1 MTYFRPRLPSGD
13 FYSTFRA
20 VKFFTVQKDRFHAIL
35 ADLNQITDED
45 IKSLNQLRR
54 QYPYFQNQYV
64 MIAKALKDREHPK
77 LNAFLKKAAIYVA
90 DRSLLKGIVTGEHD
104 FSAPLNSVQKNRQ
117 TATSAESTA
126 NNNQEMIKELEK
138 DLKENK
144 EKKRLW
150 AKKLE
155 QDELKAKSETAQ
167 AVRKTK
173 KNQSQLIEKFIQNEP
188 QIKKQKSDS
197 EEKSQ
202 EQADLC
208 SKNGKQFDEFYT
220 ETLAR
225 LMVRQKK
232 RKKAIEI
239 YEKLMLKFPEK
250 RAYFASQIED
260 IK

>member
-1 MTYFRPRLPSGD
+1 M
-13 FYSTFRA
+13 
-20 VKFFTVQKDRFHAIL
+20 QKDRFHAIL
-35 ADLNQITDED
+35 TDLNQITDED
-45 IKSLNQLRR
+45 IKSLNQLRSR
-54 QYPYFQNQYV
+54 YPYFQNPYV
-64 MIAKALKDREHPK
+64 MIAKALKHREHPK
-77 LNAFLKKAAIYVA
+77 LDAFLKKAAIYVA
-90 DRSLLKGIVTGEHD
+90 DRSLLKDIVTGEHD
-104 FSAPLNSVQKNRQ
+104 FSA
-117 TATSAESTA
+117 A
-126 NNNQEMIKELEK
+126 NTIENNEEMLKELEK

-144 EKKRLW
+144 QKKRLW

-167 AVRKTK
+167 KVKKTK
-173 KNQSQLIEKFIQNEP
+173 KNQSELIEKFIQNEP
-188 QIKKQKSDS
+188 QMKKRNPDSDES
-197 EEKSQ
+197 SH

-208 SKNGKQFDEFYT
+208 SKNVKQSDRFYT

>member
-1 MTYFRPRLPSGD
+1 MIYFRPRLPSGD

-35 ADLNQITDED
+35 TDLNQITDED

-77 LNAFLKKAAIYVA
+77 LDAFLKKAAIYVA
-90 DRSLLKGIVTGEHD
+90 DRSLLKGIITGEYD
-104 FSAPLNSVQKNRQ
+104 FSTPLNRMQS
-117 TATSAESTA
+117 STPQA
-126 NNNQEMIKELEK
+126 NTTKSREVLKELEK

-144 EKKRLW
+144 KKKRLW

-155 QDELKAKSETAQ
+155 EDELKARSKTAQ

-188 QIKKQKSDS
+188 QMKKQKPDS
-197 EEKSQ
+197 GENSH

-208 SKNGKQFDEFYT
+208 SKNVKQSDRFYT
-220 ETLAR
+220 ETLAK

-239 YEKLMLKFPEK
+239 YKKLMLKFPEK
-250 RAYFASQIED
+250 RAYFAAQIEE